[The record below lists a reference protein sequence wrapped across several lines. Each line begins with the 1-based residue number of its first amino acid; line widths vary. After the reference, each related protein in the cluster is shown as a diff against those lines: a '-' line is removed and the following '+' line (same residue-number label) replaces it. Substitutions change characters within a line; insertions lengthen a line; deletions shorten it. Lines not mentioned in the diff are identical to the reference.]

1 MAAGLHPPFLRLLI
15 IVSLPYKIRQMRIA
29 LIRPNSSF
37 PMVRPFIPALKRI
50 NIFRLLT
57 IVMLTVYSIGIIMLI
72 YSFPIPAFISLGAGM
87 LAVLCIAFLFR
98 QHPIKS
104 RFMPGKPIH

>member
-1 MAAGLHPPFLRLLI
+1 MTGRLRPPFQRLLI
-15 IVSLPYKIRQMRIA
+15 IVSLPYKIRQMRTA

-50 NIFRLLT
+50 NVFRLLT

-87 LAVLCIAFLFR
+87 LAVLCMAFLFR
-98 QHPIKS
+98 
-104 RFMPGKPIH
+104 